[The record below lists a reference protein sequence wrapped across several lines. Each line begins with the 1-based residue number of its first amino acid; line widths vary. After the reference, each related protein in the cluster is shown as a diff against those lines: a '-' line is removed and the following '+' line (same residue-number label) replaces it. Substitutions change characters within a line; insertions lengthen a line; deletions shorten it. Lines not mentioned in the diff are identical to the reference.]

1 MFDTIEELLTKIRLG
16 EDSVLEL
23 KVVEFRGDKIIGPFR
38 NELADE
44 LAAFANSNDGVLLL
58 GVDDRTKEII
68 GIPIE
73 RLDQTETYVREICN
87 DSANPPISARI
98 LRIELPDARGEKRPV
113 IKVEIPRSL
122 FVHESPGGYF
132 RRLGSSKRKLPPD
145 LLARLFQ
152 QRSQV
157 RIIRFDEQPVPDTDL
172 SSLDEYL
179 WRRLI
184 PKSERDPVLALR
196 KMLLI
201 TQDDT
206 GSERGSVGGI
216 LMCCEHPERILTNAF
231 IEAVR
236 YRGVKQDSNYQAAAA
251 KITGPLD
258 RQIQHAMSFVR
269 VNMKVGALKRPGRIE
284 FPQFSLRAVFEAV
297 VNAVAHRDYS
307 IHGSKIRL
315 FMYDD
320 RLELFSPGAL
330 PNTLTIESL
339 PLRQATRN
347 DLITSLLARCPTDE
361 YDTDLGRQYLMDRR
375 GEGVPVILEE
385 SEKLS
390 GKLPVYRV
398 IDDTELLLTI
408 FSAKL
413 PNQKDFFRQGLDEDM
428 VSLQSGKP

>member
-1 MFDTIEELLTKIRLG
+1 MFDTTEELLTKIRLG

-23 KVVEFRGDKIIGPFR
+23 KVIQFRGDKISGPSR
-38 NELADE
+38 SEIADE

-58 GVDDRTKEII
+58 GVNDKTREIV

-73 RLDQTETYVREICN
+73 KLDQVEAYIREICN
-87 DSANPPISARI
+87 DSVNPPISAKI
-98 LRIELPDARGEKRPV
+98 LRIELPDTMGIKRPV
-113 IKVEIPRSL
+113 IRVEVPRSL

-132 RRLGSSKRKLPPD
+132 RRLGSSKRKMPPD

-152 QRSQV
+152 QRSQA

-179 WRRLI
+179 WRRFI
-184 PKSERDPVLALR
+184 PQKEKDLTLALK
-196 KMLLI
+196 KMRLI
-201 TQDDT
+201 THDDM
-206 GSERGSVGGI
+206 GSERASVAGI
-216 LMCCEHPERILTNAF
+216 LMCCEHPERVLPAAF

-236 YRGVKQDSNYQAAAA
+236 YRGVKQNSNYQAAAA

-258 RQIQHAMSFVR
+258 RQILHAMSFVR
-269 VNMKVGALKRPGRIE
+269 VNMKVGAVKQPGRIE

-307 IHGSKIRL
+307 IHASKIRL
-315 FMYDD
+315 FMYED

-347 DLITSLLARCPTDE
+347 ELITSLLARCPTEE
-361 YDTDLGRQYLMDRR
+361 YDTDFGRQYLMDRR

-390 GKLPVYRV
+390 GKSPEYRL
-398 IDDTELLLTI
+398 IDDTELFLTI

-413 PNQKDFFRQGLDEDM
+413 PNQED
-428 VSLQSGKP
+428 